1 MTGILSFSKIPP
13 MDIKT
18 FRTAHNLSVIKMAE
32 LIGITRQHI
41 YEIENK
47 KSYPSRRLA
56 KIIQDRTNGE
66 VTAHELLDIV

>member
-1 MTGILSFSKIPP
+1 

-18 FRTAHNLSVIKMAE
+18 FRTKYNLSVIKMAE
-32 LIGITRQHI
+32 LIGTSRQHI

-47 KSYPSRRLA
+47 TSYPSRRLA
-56 KIIQDRTNGE
+56 KIIQDKTNGE